1 MSGHSKWATTKRK
14 KAIIDSARGKVF
26 TKVIKEIT
34 VAAREGGGNI
44 DANARLRSVVTK
56 AKEANMPA
64 ENIKRAI
71 QRGTGELPGVTYE
84 EVMYE
89 GYGPS
94 GVAIIAKGLTD
105 NKNRAASEIRS
116 IFTKHGGNLGESGC
130 VSWLFQKKGFL
141 SIDKVKVSEDEA
153 MSIALDAG
161 ALDISTEESAYDITT
176 SPEDMEKVKEAF
188 NSKGIIPSVAEV
200 TEIPSNYIKLEGKE
214 AEQVLNMVEALEDN
228 DDVQD
233 VFANFDIS
241 DEVMEARAK

>member
-14 KAIIDSARGKVF
+14 KAVIDSARGKVF
-26 TKVIKEIT
+26 TKIIKEIT

-56 AKEANMPA
+56 AKESNMPA

-89 GYGPS
+89 GYGS
-94 GVAIIAKGLTD
+94 GGVAVIVKGLTD

-116 IFTKHGGNLGESGC
+116 IFTKHGGNMGESGC
-130 VSWLFQKKGFL
+130 VAWLFQKKGFL
-141 SIDKVKVSEDEA
+141 AIDKVKASEDEV

-161 ALDISTEESAYDITT
+161 ALDISTEESTYDITT
-176 SPEDMEKVKEAF
+176 APEDMEKVKEAF
-188 NSKGIIPSVAEV
+188 NSKGITPSVAEV
-200 TEIPSNYIKLEGKE
+200 TQVPSNYIKLEGKE
-214 AEQVLNMVEALEDN
+214 AEQVLNLVEALEDN

-233 VFANFDIS
+233 VYANFDIS
-241 DEVMEARAK
+241 DEIMEARAK